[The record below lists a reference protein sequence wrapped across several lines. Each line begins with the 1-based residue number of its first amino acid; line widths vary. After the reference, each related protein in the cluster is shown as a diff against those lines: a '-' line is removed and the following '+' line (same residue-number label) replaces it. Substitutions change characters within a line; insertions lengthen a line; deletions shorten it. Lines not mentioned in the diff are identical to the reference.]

1 MTVPNRLFSSMLLV
15 LAMMT
20 SFFTEASS
28 DKAVT
33 EKNKAFISQAFAKWA
48 AGGSTFFQD
57 VLAEDVVWTIKGTS
71 PAAGTYKGRAVF
83 IEQAVAPFAARLS
96 SFVKPRVNDIW
107 ADGNDVVVYWDGA
120 AVAKDGKPYN
130 NSFVWIFRMQD
141 LRANEVIAFL
151 DLTQY
156 DDVINRIAL
165 AKSFDKQGDKPMS
178 AQHPY
183 LGMWVTAD
191 GRIRQQLLANGRYDE
206 ARGHKE
212 SAYQG
217 RYEVKG
223 NQIDYWDD
231 TGFTADGVFVDQN
244 TLHHGGMIFYRR
256 Q

>member
-1 MTVPNRLFSSMLLV
+1 MTVSNRLFSSMLLV
-15 LAMMT
+15 LAMMI
-20 SFFTEASS
+20 SFFAQASS
-28 DKAVT
+28 DNAVA
-33 EKNKAFISQAFAKWA
+33 EKNKDFISQAFAKWA
-48 AGGSTFFQD
+48 TGGSTFFQD

-107 ADGNDVVVYWDGA
+107 ADGNDVVVYWDGS
-120 AVAKDGKPYN
+120 AVAVDGKPYN
-130 NSFVWIFRMQD
+130 NSFVWILRMQD
-141 LRANEVIAFL
+141 LRATEVIAFL

-156 DDVINRIAL
+156 DDVINRISL
-165 AKSFDKQGDKPMS
+165 AESIVKPGDKPMS
-178 AQHPY
+178 AQHSY
-183 LGMWVTAD
+183 VGIWVTAD

-223 NQIDYWDD
+223 SQIDYWDD
-231 TGFTADGVFVDQN
+231 TGFTAEGVFVDQN
-244 TLHHGGMIFYRR
+244 TLHHGGMIFYR
-256 Q
+256 QQ

>member
-1 MTVPNRLFSSMLLV
+1 MTTVALV
-15 LAMMT
+15 LALIT
-20 SFFTEASS
+20 SDFALAKPDAAITER
-28 DKAVT
+28 
-33 EKNKAFISQAFAKWA
+33 NKQFIAQAFQHWA
-48 AGGSTFFQD
+48 EGGGTFFQD

-107 ADGNDVVVYWDGA
+107 ADGTDVVVYWDGA

-141 LRANEVIAFL
+141 LRATEVIAFL

-156 DDVINRIAL
+156 DDVINRIPL

-206 ARGHKE
+206 ARGSRE

-223 NQIDYWDD
+223 NQINYWDD
-231 TGFTADGVFVDQN
+231 TGFTADGVFVDQH

>member
-1 MTVPNRLFSSMLLV
+1 MTVANRLFSSMLLV
-15 LAMMT
+15 LAIMT
-20 SFFTEASS
+20 SFFAQASS
-28 DKAVT
+28 DKAIA
-33 EKNKAFISQAFAKWA
+33 EKNKTFITQAFAKWA

-96 SFVKPRVNDIW
+96 SFVKPKVNDIW
-107 ADGNDVVVYWDGA
+107 ADGNNVVVYWDGA

-141 LRANEVIAFL
+141 LRATEVIAFL

-156 DDVINRIAL
+156 DDVINRIPL
-165 AKSFDKQGDKPMS
+165 AKTVATQGDKPMS

-183 LGMWVTAD
+183 VGMWVTAD
-191 GRIRQQLLANGRYDE
+191 GRIRQELLANGRYDE
-206 ARGHKE
+206 ARGNKA

>member
-1 MTVPNRLFSSMLLV
+1 MTIQNRLFSKMLLV
-15 LAMMT
+15 LAMMI
-20 SFFTEASS
+20 SFFAQANS
-28 DKAVT
+28 DKAVA
-33 EKNKAFISQAFAKWA
+33 EKNKDFITQAFARWA

-71 PAAGTYKGRAVF
+71 PAAGTYRGRAVF

-96 SFVKPRVNDIW
+96 SFVKPRVNNIW

-141 LRANEVIAFL
+141 LRATEVIAFL

-156 DDVINRIAL
+156 DDVINRIPL
-165 AKSFDKQGDKPMS
+165 TKSIVKQGDKPMS
-178 AQHPY
+178 TQHPY

-191 GRIRQQLLANGRYDE
+191 GRIRQELLANNRYDE
-206 ARGHKE
+206 ARGNKA

-244 TLHHGGMIFYRR
+244 TLHHGGMIFFRR

>member
-1 MTVPNRLFSSMLLV
+1 MTVPSRLFSSMLLV

-20 SFFTEASS
+20 SFFAQASS
-28 DKAVT
+28 DKAVA
-33 EKNKAFISQAFAKWA
+33 EKNKAFIAQAFAKWA
-48 AGGSTFFQD
+48 TGGSTFFQD
-57 VLAEDVVWTIKGTS
+57 VLAEDVVWTIKGSS

-107 ADGNDVVVYWDGA
+107 ADGTDVVVYWDGA

-141 LRANEVIAFL
+141 LRATEVIAFL

-156 DDVINRIAL
+156 DDVIKRIPL
-165 AKSFDKQGDKPMS
+165 AKAVATEGDKPMS

-183 LGMWVTAD
+183 IGMWVTAD
-191 GRIRQQLLANGRYDE
+191 GRIRHELLANGRYDE
-206 ARGHKE
+206 ARGNKE

-231 TGFTADGVFVDQN
+231 TGFTADGVFVDQH

>member
-1 MTVPNRLFSSMLLV
+1 MTVANRLFSSMLLV

-20 SFFTEASS
+20 SFFTQASS
-28 DKAVT
+28 DKAVA
-33 EKNKAFISQAFAKWA
+33 EKNKDFITQAFAKWA

-96 SFVKPRVNDIW
+96 SFVKPKVNDIW

-141 LRANEVIAFL
+141 LRATEVIAFL

-156 DDVINRIAL
+156 DDVINRIPL
-165 AKSFDKQGDKPMS
+165 DKQGDTQVNNQ
-178 AQHPY
+178 QHPY
-183 LGMWVTAD
+183 AGMWVTGD
-191 GRIRQQLLANGRYDE
+191 GRIRHELLANGRYDE
-206 ARGHKE
+206 ARGSRE

-231 TGFTADGVFVDQN
+231 TGFTADGVFVDQH